1 MALTESKSRS
11 NQKYRDKFEYITTRV
26 PLEEKQ
32 TICNHAESLGESL
45 NTFMRRAAAET
56 IERDK
61 ASKKY
66 NFK

>member
-32 TICNHAESLGESL
+32 AICTHAEAMGESL
-45 NTFMRRAAAET
+45 NSFIRRAAAEAM
-56 IERDK
+56 ERDT
-61 ASKKY
+61 ASNKPQG
-66 NFK
+66 